1 MLRPLTF
8 SDIHVILHNVTL
20 FVLVSVFL
28 KFIAYL
34 FLSRPFVPDSD
45 WYISSDDKFEPPLQ
59 GMIWDDW
66 NCLLI
71 SSLVIFKYLKLFL
84 WLFTVQ
90 YELTLLYYFLQ
101 INITFVLLQS

>member
-59 GMIWDDW
+59 GMIWDYW

-71 SSLVIFKYLKLFL
+71 SSLVIFKYLKLFICL
-84 WLFTVQ
+84 DCKVWAYSIILFSS
-90 YELTLLYYFLQ
+90 
-101 INITFVLLQS
+101 N

>member
-71 SSLVIFKYLKLFL
+71 SSLVIFKYLKLFICL
-84 WLFTVQ
+84 DCTVWTYSIVLFSS
-90 YELTLLYYFLQ
+90 
-101 INITFVLLQS
+101 N

>member
-20 FVLVSVFL
+20 FVLLSVFV

-34 FLSRPFVPDSD
+34 FLPDL

-59 GMIWDDW
+59 GMIWDD
-66 NCLLI
+66 
-71 SSLVIFKYLKLFL
+71 
-84 WLFTVQ
+84 
-90 YELTLLYYFLQ
+90 
-101 INITFVLLQS
+101 